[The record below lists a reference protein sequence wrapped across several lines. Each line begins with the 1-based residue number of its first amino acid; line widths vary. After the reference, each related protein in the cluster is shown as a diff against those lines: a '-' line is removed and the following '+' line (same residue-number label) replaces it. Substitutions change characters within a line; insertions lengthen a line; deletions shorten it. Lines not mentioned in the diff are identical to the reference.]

1 MRISILALDHRVI
14 LAISLLE
21 AVYQAGK
28 VKELPGTKAR
38 PIEEV
43 KAWDSGFTAAIC
55 ALRSMGHPELAAEL
69 AARGEGL
76 GVVLDEQA
84 IKSYFEAGFP

>member
-1 MRISILALDHRVI
+1 MRIFLLHADPRVMLAAFI
-14 LAISLLE
+14 LE
-21 AVYQAGK
+21 AVSQAGK

-55 ALRSMGHPELAAEL
+55 TLRSMGYPELAAEL
-69 AARGEGL
+69 TALGEEM
-76 GVVLDEQA
+76 GVVLDEKA
-84 IKSYFEAGFP
+84 IESYFKAGLP